1 MLFHFDVLGL
11 IQTHSSSPNHDRPR
25 VSPLVFFVVVV
36 FYDVYL
42 YNRYRFAN
50 EPESVVGDYRGGGT
64 LTETTTTTGR
74 SIGPERKMYGGR
86 VRIRLRDDG
95 YSDILTTTTAADDND
110 DVDARGDATF
120 IKVWGWDLEI
130 AESSPSTS
138 SYSFDGGERRRGAE
152 GAVPLPEEYLLFSA
166 DVRLP
171 PPFSAVERFHFQAS
185 VTTSGTL
192 RTEDGEGA
200 GVLSLSDGTV
210 SVKRDV
216 AGSGGMGGWW
226 GLFRGANGILAEF
239 CKVGEFRC
247 RPTSGDS
254 GA

>member
-1 MLFHFDVLGL
+1 MFFAIVFLSSFDVYSY
-11 IQTHSSSPNHDRPR
+11 I
-25 VSPLVFFVVVV
+25 
-36 FYDVYL
+36 
-42 YNRYRFAN
+42 RYRFAN
-50 EPESVVGDYRGGGT
+50 EPESV
-64 LTETTTTTGR
+64 TTIR
-74 SIGPERKMYGGR
+74 PERKIYGGN

-95 YSDILTTTTAADDND
+95 YSDILTAMTAADGND
-110 DVDARGDATF
+110 DVDARGDVTF

-130 AESSPSTS
+130 AESSPPS
-138 SYSFDGGERRRGAE
+138 SYSSSSFDSSGRRRGAGE
-152 GAVPLPEEYLLFSA
+152 DVPLPKGYLLFSA

-171 PPFSAVERFHFQAS
+171 PPISAVERFYFQAS
-185 VTTSGTL
+185 VITSGAA
-192 RTEDGEGA
+192 GKGGGGGG

-239 CKVGEFRC
+239 RKVGEFRC
-247 RPTSGDS
+247 RPISSDARTIISDDGTSDTAG